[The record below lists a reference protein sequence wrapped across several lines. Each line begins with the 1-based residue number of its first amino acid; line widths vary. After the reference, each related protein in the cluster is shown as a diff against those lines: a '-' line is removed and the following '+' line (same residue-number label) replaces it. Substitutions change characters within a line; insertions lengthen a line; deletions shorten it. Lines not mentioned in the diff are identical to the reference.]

1 MGDKGQ
7 QAGDCEA
14 RREVERPELR
24 QGIEKKRLL

>member
-7 QAGDCEA
+7 LAGDWEA

-24 QGIEKKRLL
+24 QGMERRRLL